1 MNFQLQ
7 NDFNVSIKFPAK
19 DSTED
24 RVNIITITGRKEK
37 IDEAREAI
45 IALIPVTHE
54 YPLDSIFHSDLI
66 GQKGAGLQ
74 ELTKEYNITIKV
86 PQKAAEG
93 EEPKSKYLTFQQ
105 SSSLILRF
113 NYIDG

>member
-1 MNFQLQ
+1 M
-7 NDFNVSIKFPAK
+7 SIKFPAK

-93 EEPKSKYLTFQQ
+93 EEPKSKFLTFQQ
-105 SSSLILRF
+105 SSSLIFRF
-113 NYIDG
+113 HYIDG